1 MNNNLATILVTISV
15 AIILGLSIRGIFL
28 ATPSEVPKESE
39 FKVVSTYKG
48 CEYVRFSSRLEARS
62 HYFLYCDK

>member
-1 MNNNLATILVTISV
+1 MNNTIATILFIVFVGFV
-15 AIILGLSIRGIFL
+15 ALAIRVMTLS
-28 ATPSEVPKESE
+28 TPSEVPKESE